1 MSEGYVFDGL
11 PLEEVRPGTS
21 VLVSGPT
28 HAGTR
33 NLVLRMLDGGDTDA
47 SIIVTTNQR
56 AARLTEDCRRV
67 GFDADPDRVAVI
79 DCVGE
84 EDDDVPARVIP
95 VSGPA
100 DLTGIGMRYSK
111 VSREFREGGFG
122 RVRTGVVSVSTL
134 VSFGELRSVARF
146 IHTMV
151 GHVNSVDGLGVLFI
165 DPSTHDERT
174 VSTLAQFCGGRI
186 EVRDG
191 EAGPELRARGLA
203 DQPREW
209 TPFDPTADS

>member
-1 MSEGYVFDGL
+1 MSDGYAFDDL
-11 PLEEVRPGTS
+11 PLGEIRAGTS
-21 VLVSGPT
+21 VLVAGPT

-33 NLVLRMLDGGDTDA
+33 NLSLRMLDGGDAEA

-56 AARLTEDCRRV
+56 AARLAEDCERV
-67 GFDADPDRVAVI
+67 GFDIGPERVAVV

-84 EDDDVPARVIP
+84 EDEDVRAKVLP

-111 VSREFREGGFG
+111 LSREFRSDGFD
-122 RVRTGVVSVSTL
+122 RVRTGVISVSTL

-146 IHTMV
+146 VHTMV

-174 VSTLAQFCGGRI
+174 VNTLAQFCGGRI

-191 EAGPELRARGLA
+191 ENGPELRSRGLA

-209 TPFDPTADS
+209 TSFDPTSER

>member
-1 MSEGYVFDGL
+1 MSDGYTFEGL
-11 PLEEVRPGTS
+11 PLDEIRPGTS
-21 VLVSGPT
+21 VLVAGPT

-33 NLVLRMLDGGDTDA
+33 NLALRMLDGGDAEA

-56 AARLTEDCRRV
+56 AARLAEDCERV
-67 GFDADPDRVAVI
+67 GFHPDPDRVAVI

-84 EDDDVPARVIP
+84 EDEDVAARVVP

-111 VSREFREGGFG
+111 LSREFRGDGFD

-174 VSTLAQFCGGRI
+174 VNTLAQFCGGRI

-191 EAGPELRARGLA
+191 EEGPELRARGLA

-209 TPFDPTADS
+209 TAFDPTGDG

>member
-1 MSEGYVFDGL
+1 MPDGYVFDGL
-11 PLEEVRPGTS
+11 PLNEIRLGTS
-21 VLVSGPT
+21 VLVAGPA
-28 HAGTR
+28 HVGTR
-33 NLVLRMLDGGDTDA
+33 NLVLRMLNGGDAAA

-56 AARLTEDCRRV
+56 AGRLAEDCERV
-67 GFDADPDRVAVI
+67 GFDASPERVAVI
-79 DCVGE
+79 DCVGD
-84 EDDDVPARVIP
+84 EDESVPAKVVP

-111 VSREFREGGFG
+111 LSREFRNDGFD
-122 RVRTGVVSVSTL
+122 RIRTGIISVSTL
-134 VSFGELRSVARF
+134 VSFGELRTVARF

-203 DQPREW
+203 DQPRKW
-209 TPFDPTADS
+209 TPFDPTGDG

>member
-1 MSEGYVFDGL
+1 MSDGYGFDGL
-11 PLEEVRPGTS
+11 PLEEIRPGTS
-21 VLVSGPT
+21 VLVAGPT

-33 NLVLRMLDGGDTDA
+33 NLALRMLNGGDTDA

-56 AARLTEDCRRV
+56 AARLVEDCERV
-67 GFDADPDRVAVI
+67 GFHANRHQVAVI

-84 EDDDVPARVIP
+84 EDDDVPANIVS

-111 VSREFREGGFG
+111 LSREFTRDEFE
-122 RVRTGVVSVSTL
+122 RTRAGVISVSTL

-146 IHTMV
+146 VHTMV
-151 GHVNSVDGLGVLFI
+151 SHINSVDGLGVLLI
-165 DPSTHDERT
+165 DPAIHDERT

-186 EVRDG
+186 EVRDT
-191 EAGPELRARGLA
+191 EQGPELRARGLA

-209 TPFDPTADS
+209 TPFDPTSER